1 MEILDICD
9 ELGNPTGKTVERE
22 IAHQQ
27 GILHRTAHVWILRK
41 KENKIQI
48 LLQKRSEQKDSF
60 PGCYD
65 ISSAGHIPAGDNYGQ
80 SAVRELKEEL
90 GIVVRESELIDCG
103 NRRFHFEEIFH
114 GRLFKD
120 NQVSKIFVLWKDLEE
135 KDCILQIEQKGV
147 DMRIG
152 LDIASLAYKKQVD
165 QIVLIS
171 GDSDFVSAAK
181 LARREG
187 IDFILDPLGA
197 PVKPDLFEHI
207 DGLRTSI
214 QILKFQIKN
223 SKKNYIYKLLY
234 FIIRFNK
241 RYYI

>member
-9 ELGNPTGKTVERE
+9 ELGNPTGKTVERK

-120 NQVSKIFVLWKDLEE
+120 NQVSKIFVLWNKINHCIYIEE
-135 KDCILQIEQKGV
+135 
-147 DMRIG
+147 
-152 LDIASLAYKKQVD
+152 LDIVKKY
-165 QIVLIS
+165 
-171 GDSDFVSAAK
+171 
-181 LARREG
+181 
-187 IDFILDPLGA
+187 
-197 PVKPDLFEHI
+197 
-207 DGLRTSI
+207 LRV
-214 QILKFQIKN
+214 Q
-223 SKKNYIYKLLY
+223 
-234 FIIRFNK
+234 
-241 RYYI
+241 

>member
-135 KDCILQIEQKGV
+135 KDFVFV
-147 DMRIG
+147 DHEVSEVKW
-152 LDIASLAYKKQVD
+152 LDFEKCYQDVKETPRLA
-165 QIVLIS
+165 LAAPLCHH
-171 GDSDFVSAAK
+171 GDSQCGSTQGQGHK
-181 LARREG
+181 GARSLIAG
-187 IDFILDPLGA
+187 LGQ
-197 PVKPDLFEHI
+197 LGSYLLLL
-207 DGLRTSI
+207 GLR
-214 QILKFQIKN
+214 LR
-223 SKKNYIYKLLY
+223 LRL
-234 FIIRFNK
+234 
-241 RYYI
+241 

>member
-90 GIVVRESELIDCG
+90 
-103 NRRFHFEEIFH
+103 
-114 GRLFKD
+114 
-120 NQVSKIFVLWKDLEE
+120 VSKIFVLWKDLEE
-135 KDCILQIEQKGV
+135 KDFVFVDHEVSEVKWVDFEKCYQDVKENKINHCIYIEE
-147 DMRIG
+147 
-152 LDIASLAYKKQVD
+152 LDIVKKY
-165 QIVLIS
+165 
-171 GDSDFVSAAK
+171 
-181 LARREG
+181 
-187 IDFILDPLGA
+187 
-197 PVKPDLFEHI
+197 
-207 DGLRTSI
+207 LRV
-214 QILKFQIKN
+214 Q
-223 SKKNYIYKLLY
+223 
-234 FIIRFNK
+234 
-241 RYYI
+241 

>member
-135 KDCILQIEQKGV
+135 KDFVFV
-147 DMRIG
+147 DHEVSEVKWLDFEKCYQDVKENKINNIKIKKMRGGGKICYN
-152 LDIASLAYKKQVD
+152 L
-165 QIVLIS
+165 
-171 GDSDFVSAAK
+171 
-181 LARREG
+181 
-187 IDFILDPLGA
+187 
-197 PVKPDLFEHI
+197 
-207 DGLRTSI
+207 
-214 QILKFQIKN
+214 
-223 SKKNYIYKLLY
+223 
-234 FIIRFNK
+234 
-241 RYYI
+241 